1 MAGLKCAERSR
12 PYLVKE
18 SPILSPKKS
27 QNCRMLRLEGLSGG
41 HLVQL
46 PRIIIDI
53 AIFAIKIAAAS
64 VAHVLAICSFLTI

>member
-1 MAGLKCAERSR
+1 
-12 PYLVKE
+12 
-18 SPILSPKKS
+18 
-27 QNCRMLRLEGLSGG
+27 MLRLEGLSGG
-41 HLVQL
+41 HPVQL